1 MTDMASLMEDRAAA
15 KVISDNLHKPVD
27 WDSPKI
33 ARNIK
38 KRYAAERRFKFY
50 GLAAI
55 GVALLALFVLAGS
68 IGSKGYTA
76 FFQTYIQLEI
86 TFDQDAIDP
95 DRTGDPAV
103 IGKANFDGLIKQAL
117 RDRFPQVTG
126 RQEKRDLYSI
136 VSGGASYDLRER
148 VMENPGLIG
157 QTRKVWLISRDD
169 FDMLNKGYISAD
181 VEEGNRRLNDEEIA
195 WYDALKSDG
204 AVEKQFHTRFFTNG
218 DSREPELAGIW
229 GAAVGSFYTLMVTL
243 VLSFPIGVLAAVYLE
258 EFAPKNRFTQIVE
271 VNINNLA
278 AVPSIVFGLL
288 GLEVYLNVMHLPRS
302 APVVG
307 GLTLALMTLPTII
320 IASRAAIKAVPP
332 SIRQAALGL
341 GASPVQTV
349 THHVLPLAMPGIL
362 TGTIIGMAQALGET
376 APLLMIGMVAFI
388 VDIPGGALDPATVL
402 PVQIYLWADSPER
415 AFVEKTSA
423 AIMVLLAFLVL
434 MNGLAVY
441 LRKKFERKW

>member
-15 KVISDNLHKPVD
+15 KVVSENLRQPVD
-27 WDSPKI
+27 WDSPEI

-38 KRYAAERRFKFY
+38 KRYAAERRFKIY
-50 GLAAI
+50 GLSAI
-55 GVALLALFVLAGS
+55 GLALLALCVLAFS
-68 IGSKGYTA
+68 IGTKGYTA
-76 FFQTYIQLEI
+76 FFQTYVQLEI
-86 TFDQDAIDP
+86 NFDPEIIDP
-95 DRTGDPAV
+95 DGTGDPTV
-103 IGKANFDGLIKQAL
+103 IGRANFDGLIKQSL
-117 RDRFPQVTG
+117 RERFPDVTSRRDR
-126 RQEKRDLYSI
+126 RDLYGI

-148 VMENPGLIG
+148 VMENPSLIG
-157 QTRKVWLISRDD
+157 QTRKIWLISGDD
-169 FDMLNKGYISAD
+169 FDMLNKGFIDAEVD
-181 VEEGNRRLNDEEIA
+181 EGSRRLNDNEIA
-195 WYDALKSDG
+195 WYDTLVQDN
-204 AVEKQFHTRFFTNG
+204 AVEKHFHTRFFTSG

-229 GAAVGSFYTLMVTL
+229 GAAVGSFYTLLVTL
-243 VLSFPIGVLAAVYLE
+243 ALSFPIGVLAAVYLE

-307 GLTLALMTLPTII
+307 GFTLALMTLPTII

-388 VDIPGGALDPATVL
+388 VDIPGDALDPATVL